1 MSFEL
6 AKITLL
12 TILKIILASSSLS
25 ASVDQDCLNS
35 SFYIKNISVDLTK
48 ESINEARSQAEQ
60 KSKLIGFKRLTNRL
74 LIKNKD
80 LNFNKFDIASLV
92 DYLKINKEANSDKRY
107 LADFDI
113 CFNRNLV
120 INFFRKNK
128 LQYAET
134 YREPIS
140 VLPLFKGPRG
150 FVVWDEK
157 DNWYLNWQNKLKII
171 DGLVKFKLARGNFSL
186 NRLLTANVLLKSN
199 KDQIN
204 KLINN
209 ENTNALIL
217 VVAEPI
223 LMKDGKTYLSTYGKF
238 YNKIGKLQATI
249 YRNSIP
255 LKRTSSFYNVDNTL
269 LKKEVSN
276 MINSIEKNWK
286 KNNLIDTRI
295 YNEVDLVIPITNF
308 NSTTL
313 KKKLLFNDKS
323 IIVES
328 TSGFKDQGFFKI
340 QNEIIFYG
348 KKTKYTFENLKRSA
362 FNSSKKLKYENNTS
376 VIQKDIT
383 VWPNILNILEKLP
396 FVIEVKTISITNSQ
410 GRILVKFMG
419 NKKTFFQAVFEK
431 KLNFK
436 ILNSQ
441 QYILTS

>member
-1 MSFEL
+1 MSFEFV
-6 AKITLL
+6 KVTLL
-12 TILKIILASSSLS
+12 TILKIILASSSLL

-48 ESINEARSQAEQ
+48 ESINEARFQAEQ

-157 DNWYLNWQNKLKII
+157 DSWYLNWQNKLKLI

-186 NRLLTANVLLKSN
+186 NRILTANVLLKSN
-199 KDQIN
+199 KDQIK

-308 NSTTL
+308 KSTTL

-328 TSGFKDQGFFKI
+328 TSSFKDQGFFKI

-376 VIQKDIT
+376 VTQKDIT

-396 FVIEVKTISITNSQ
+396 FVIEIKTISITNSQ
-410 GRILVKFMG
+410 GRVLVKFMG